1 MINSENKYEYEYTL
15 PNMNYEA
22 KMEDGVLLVF
32 SGSEN
37 GNGKT
42 LFTLLNT
49 SRIFIKYRPT
59 FS

>member
-1 MINSENKYEYEYTL
+1 
-15 PNMNYEA
+15 MNYEA
-22 KMEDGVLLVF
+22 KMKDGVLLVF